1 MAPKDVRK
9 KLDPWSSTGGTGK
22 VGSSLK
28 DSWSDPWSGGTLPGR
43 GPDGETPFGKR
54 VSRPGTGKVA
64 DPWANDLYPPKDEF
78 PQDGMTKKPGTG
90 TVNEPQP
97 YDDMPLHQVPD
108 DMIGTTPR
116 RWGNSNWNQ
125 FELWQPGQQVG
136 GWDPN
141 FKVDVPSGADENAI
155 QAAHFL
161 NWINQVMPM
170 MSPADVSNVMQQLSM
185 SLDALDNEKATE
197 YYRKLAKNASTMGM
211 NDTTA
216 NMWDRDR
223 LRELRRATNAYF
235 LGQEGGGLED
245 LDETE
250 RYAQDMIN
258 LLDMLVGVENP
269 GSGVSTP
276 GIWDDDNPMSRRE
289 RRQFWDKVNTYAGG
303 VDENDPFGN
312 ILMTLLNPTTST
324 PMLNS
329 YINMPDRSLYGGRG
343 TQRAYGWQNP
353 RYT

>member
-1 MAPKDVRK
+1 MAPRDVRK
-9 KLDPWSSTGGTGK
+9 KLDPWSGQLGSGK
-22 VGSSLK
+22 VDSRRN
-28 DSWSDPWSGGTLPGR
+28 DSWSEWGPPTTATPGGITRRKDGRTVNQPNPWDTPPLPQAPDPDPWTTPPLPQA
-43 GPDGETPFGKR
+43 PNP
-54 VSRPGTGKVA
+54 
-64 DPWANDLYPPKDEF
+64 DPWDTPPLPQNPDPNKQPLPQQRRAN
-78 PQDGMTKKPGTG
+78 
-90 TVNEPQP
+90 QP
-97 YDDMPLHQVPD
+97 
-108 DMIGTTPR
+108 IPR
-116 RWGNSNWNQ
+116 TWGNSNWNQ

-141 FKVDVPSGADENAI
+141 FKVDVPSGTDENAI

-170 MSPADVSNVMQQLSM
+170 MSPADISNVMQQLTM
-185 SLDALDNEKATE
+185 SLDALDNEAATE
-197 YYRKLAKNASTMGM
+197 YFRKLAKNASTMGM
-211 NDTTA
+211 DDTSA

-245 LDETE
+245 LDEGE

-258 LLDMLVGVENP
+258 LLDMLVGVEDP
-269 GSGVSTP
+269 SSGISNP

-303 VDENDPFGN
+303 IDENDPFGN
-312 ILMTLLNPTTST
+312 ILMTLLNPTTSN